1 MNGIWQKLRTM
12 AHFHPV
18 AWGVIIGTFLS
29 RTGFFMTIPFLGIY
43 LGKGK
48 GIDPATV
55 GAILA
60 ASFLVGTLCSFVGG
74 ALSDRLGRY
83 PVMIASM
90 AAWSLTLL
98 GFAYAN
104 ETWQFFLMSS
114 LNGLCRSIFEPT
126 ARALLADVTPPERRT
141 DAFQARYFAINIGGA
156 IGPLLGL
163 KLGAG
168 STSSLVPFYISAAI
182 FAFYAIA
189 LVVLMLLF
197 RQGLQEK
204 SKATPMQEMVRVVFS
219 DKVFLYFLLGNVFLA
234 GAYSHLDTT
243 LSQYIGHD
251 RIEAY
256 SFLFIINTLSVVILQ
271 YPLAKLMKRYSS
283 LTSLKAG
290 CLLFGLGLFGFG
302 VFETLV
308 LLAFSMVVF
317 TAGEIL
323 SFVIGDVLIGEI
335 APSHLRGTYYGASGF
350 AFIGQSA
357 SAWFGGILL
366 HSLGFGQGPLIFAIL
381 MLLTFI
387 AYPFF
392 HRGQQLWE
400 LRLGQSRTN
409 QASCSIELTKS

>member
-1 MNGIWQKLRTM
+1 MNGFVQKLRTM
-12 AHFHPV
+12 ADFHPV

-83 PVMIASM
+83 PVMIAAM

-98 GFAYAN
+98 GFAFAD
-104 ETWQFFLMSS
+104 EIWQFFLMSC

-141 DAFQARYFAINIGGA
+141 DAFHARYFAINIGGA
-156 IGPLLGL
+156 IGPLVGL

-168 STSSLVPFYISAAI
+168 STSSLLPFYVSAVI
-182 FAFYAIA
+182 FAIYAIV
-189 LVVLMLLF
+189 LVGFMLTF
-197 RQGLQEK
+197 RHELQEK
-204 SKATPMQEMVRVVFS
+204 SSGTPMNQMIRIVFT

-243 LSQYIGHD
+243 LSQFIGHD
-251 RIEAY
+251 RVEAY

-271 YPLAKLMKRYSS
+271 YPLAKLMKRFSS
-283 LTSLKAG
+283 LTALKAG

-302 VFETLV
+302 LFDNLA
-308 LLAFSMVVF
+308 LLALSMVVF

-335 APSHLRGTYYGASGF
+335 APSHLRGAYYGASGF

-366 HSLGFGQGPLIFAIL
+366 NQLGFGQGPVIFAIL

-400 LRLGQSRTN
+400 LRLGHSDTN
-409 QASCSIELTKS
+409 QVCQGMELTKS